1 MIGMIALII
10 ENKGNNIQIQEIRK
24 ESVDS
29 FPTLKTSDRSTI
41 HDKGHLERKIVN
53 PLR

>member
-1 MIGMIALII
+1 MIGMISLII
-10 ENKGNNIQIQEIRK
+10 ANKGNNIQIQEIRK

-29 FPTLKTSDRSTI
+29 FPTLKTSDRSI